1 MVGRVKIGKYKSV
14 FKGKFFRVEQAS
26 AVFPSGKKTI
36 FERAIRPPSVVI
48 FAFDSQKR
56 ILLTHEYRQKSGEY
70 DWRVPGGRVDKEK
83 NTRVAAQ
90 RELREET
97 GYRAKKM
104 KRYIEKD
111 RLGILDWKLV
121 AFLATDLE
129 YAPLEKD
136 EDEDISVHPKSL
148 SIAYQMVLSG
158 KIKNDFIATSILKL
172 YRERKSVYRWL
183 K

>member
-1 MVGRVKIGKYKSV
+1 MVGRVKVGKYKSV

-36 FERAIRPPSVVI
+36 FERAVRPPSVVV
-48 FAFDSQKR
+48 FAFDKQKR
-56 ILLTHEYRQKSGEY
+56 VLITREYRQKTSEY
-70 DWRVPGGRVDKEK
+70 DWRVPGGRVDKER
-83 NTRVAAQ
+83 NIHIAAQ

-104 KRYIEKD
+104 KLFIEKD
-111 RLGILDWKLV
+111 RLGILEWKLA

-129 YAPLEKD
+129 YDPLEKD

-148 SIAYQMVLSG
+148 LTAYRMVLSG
-158 KIKNDFIATSILKL
+158 KIKNDFIATGILKL
-172 YRERKSVYRWL
+172 YRERKKIYKWM